1 MNFKKRS
8 AKKVRWKFD
17 ETLNS
22 RRAFKFDYWMG
33 SSWFYGYSHLRV
45 VWQQCFEDFC
55 STRESAIRVR
65 ESRPNIRVSINSRWT
80 HRARRYI
87 NGNMNRYTSTYVACC
102 ILLLVIV
109 HRSCAIPI
117 RGERVGIELT
127 VIPLNVEYD
136 GWIKINCTRSLGVI
150 AASPL
155 KYNPSWRPAYTAK
168 IDSWSLESINLM
180 RPETINLMKP
190 RNNKPHETS
199 NQ

>member
-109 HRSCAIPI
+109 HRSLRDSNSRRTSGHRIDRDSAQCWVWRMDQNQLHSFSRRNCSIPSQI
-117 RGERVGIELT
+117 QSLMT
-127 VIPLNVEYD
+127 
-136 GWIKINCTRSLGVI
+136 TRLHG
-150 AASPL
+150 
-155 KYNPSWRPAYTAK
+155 KDRF
-168 IDSWSLESINLM
+168 
-180 RPETINLMKP
+180 MKP
-190 RNNKPHETS
+190 WINKPHETW
-199 NQ
+199 NH